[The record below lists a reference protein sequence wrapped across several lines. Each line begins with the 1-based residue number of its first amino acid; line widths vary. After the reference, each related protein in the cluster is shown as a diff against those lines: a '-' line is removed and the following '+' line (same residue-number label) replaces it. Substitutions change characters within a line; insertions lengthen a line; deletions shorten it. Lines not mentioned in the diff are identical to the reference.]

1 MSSPSEFLTF
11 YRTATRAGALRTST
25 ISRTVARTRP
35 FSSTVPSLAGSTG
48 EKGDLHKS
56 DVGGP
61 RENKKHILEKDHEP
75 NVQAYESKAGR
86 SARANDTGGVATE
99 QKDEGAKAKAKK
111 EFPESPVQIGF
122 EDERGGKG
130 R

>member
-11 YRTATRAGALRTST
+11 YRTATRASALRTAT
-25 ISRTVARTRP
+25 VSRTVARTRP
-35 FSSTVPSLAGSTG
+35 FSSTIPSLAGSTG

-56 DVGGP
+56 DMGGP
-61 RENKKHILEKDHEP
+61 KENKKHVLEKDYEP
-75 NVQAYESKAGR
+75 NVQARESKAGR
-86 SARANDTGGVATE
+86 SARANDTGGTATE
-99 QKDEGAKAKAKK
+99 QKDGGSKAKAKK

>member
-1 MSSPSEFLTF
+1 MSAPSMNVLRAASRASSRAF
-11 YRTATRAGALRTST
+11 RT
-25 ISRTVARTRP
+25 TRP
-35 FSSTVPSLAGSTG
+35 FSSTTSSQAGSTS

-61 RENKKHILEKDHEP
+61 KENKKHILEKDHEP

-86 SARANDTGGVATE
+86 SARSKDTGGIATE
-99 QKDEGAKAKAKK
+99 QKDHGAKSQAKQ

-122 EDERGGKG
+122 EDERGRKA
-130 R
+130 